1 MKRES
6 ENLQWRILKVL
17 EEISGK
23 LDKLISL
30 NEFALAGQA
39 TSMKEK
45 ILGGSELRREVY
57 ELCNGKRPVSD
68 IAKTLAKSVSSI
80 SQILSKLEE
89 AGLVKIRRVGKER
102 HYEKVI

>member
-23 LDKLISL
+23 LDRLISL
-30 NEFALAGQA
+30 NEFALAGQTA
-39 TSMKEK
+39 SMKEQ
-45 ILGGSELRREVY
+45 ILARSELRKEVY
-57 ELCNGKRPVSD
+57 DLCNGKRTVSD
-68 IAKTLAKSVSSI
+68 IAKTLSKSMASI

-89 AGLVKIRRVGKER
+89 ARLVKVRRVGKKKY
-102 HYEKVI
+102 YEKVI

>member
-23 LDKLISL
+23 LDRLISL
-30 NEFALAGQA
+30 NEFVLTGQT

-57 ELCNGKRPVSD
+57 ELCNGKRTVGG
-68 IAKTLAKSVSSI
+68 IAKTLAKSVSSV

-89 AGLVKIRRVGKER
+89 AGLVKVKRVGKER
-102 HYEKVI
+102 YYEKVI